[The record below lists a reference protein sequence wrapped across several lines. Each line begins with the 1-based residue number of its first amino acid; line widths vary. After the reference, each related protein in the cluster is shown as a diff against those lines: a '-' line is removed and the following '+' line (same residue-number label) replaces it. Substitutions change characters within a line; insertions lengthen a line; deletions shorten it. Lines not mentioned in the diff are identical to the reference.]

1 MNSLFRNKLKVLMVV
16 ISCYF
21 LSVSIIHAAD
31 ESQDKSNNNE
41 EKVLDET
48 TIHAVDEV
56 GAMVAKEVEK
66 TPRKLKSLFSKIN
79 WQGRLMFPLMKE
91 VPSLLFL
98 IPFCFQQ
105 ENLV

>member
-1 MNSLFRNKLKVLMVV
+1 MDLASF
-16 ISCYF
+16 Y
-21 LSVSIIHAAD
+21 
-31 ESQDKSNNNE
+31 
-41 EKVLDET
+41 
-48 TIHAVDEV
+48 AVDEV

-79 WQGRLMFPLMKE
+79 WQGRLMFPLMKQ
-91 VPSLLFL
+91 VLLLLFM